1 MPSRSHTVTFQ
12 ANEVSETLSLTTD
25 DDDADED
32 DATVTATLVAATDG
46 SYQLGSATTA
56 SVQVEDNDEPA
67 AGPTISITRSA
78 SSVTEG
84 GQVQFRL
91 TSTQVAPTNGLSVNV
106 NVSGGDAF
114 LADTAPTAVQIAYNS
129 DSATLTLP
137 TSNDNVNESDDTVT
151 VTVLTGAAM

>member
-1 MPSRSHTVTFQ
+1 M
-12 ANEVSETLSLTTD
+12 EVS
-25 DDDADED
+25 
-32 DATVTATLVAATDG
+32 
-46 SYQLGSATTA
+46 QLGSATTA

-137 TSNDNVNESDDTVT
+137 TSNDECERIRRYGDGD
-151 VTVLTGAAM
+151 GANGERLCSRVAQHRLGIGGRR